1 MIMDEGL
8 EFADAENVS
17 TGGAATNLIG
27 DVIDLGVVRDIGQG
41 HPLYLV
47 IQVSIDF
54 AGGTAMQFILA
65 SDSQAAIAVDGSES
79 RHYLSDVFL
88 DADLTAGD
96 FRMVIPLPMGSVANS
111 ITPYERYLG
120 ILGVGTGTHSAGA
133 IDAFLTSDPIGW
145 RAYPDANN

>member
-17 TGGAATNLIG
+17 TAGPATNLIG

-47 IQVSIDF
+47 VQVSTDF
-54 AGGTAMQFILA
+54 AGGTSMQFILA

-79 RHYLSDVFL
+79 RHYLSDVF
-88 DADLTAGD
+88 AVGDLVKG
-96 FRMVIPLPMGSVANS
+96 FRMVIPLPMGSVAGS

-120 ILGVGTGTHSAGA
+120 ILGVSGGTHSAGA
-133 IDAFLTSDPIGW
+133 IDAFLTSDPTGW